1 MADQKEINLIE
12 AIVKL
17 ALDAQRNQSRE
28 AIKRLN
34 LLPQTPEVRQLA
46 ARLHEC
52 DRKIEAQC
60 RLILKADMIARKV
73 AILN

>member
-1 MADQKEINLIE
+1 MASQKEMNLIE

-17 ALDAQRNQSRE
+17 TIDAQRNQSQD

-34 LLPQTPEVRQLA
+34 SLPQTPEVKQLA

-60 RLILKADMIARKV
+60 RLILKADRIAKKL

>member
-1 MADQKEINLIE
+1 MADQKEINLIG

-17 ALDAQRNQSRE
+17 ALDAQRDQSRD

-34 LLPQTPEVRQLA
+34 SLPQTPEVKQLA

-60 RLILKADMIARKV
+60 RDILRADRTARK
-73 AILN
+73 ATISN